1 MAKELRNLLKSQN
14 LDTVQPTAFKQV
26 GGAVFPDRLASRDL
40 QDFDEIVKGF
50 RSVHIPYFGHEI
62 PSTNGYSESSISSA
76 TTTKI
81 LTPNV
86 NESIVVKALELTSA
100 EAGTSVVLRLEH
112 DSNSL
117 VISSDLA
124 LTQNVPTALVGT
136 MLKSNAPPFEQEI
149 KISYPYSLSVQTLS
163 SGTVDM
169 AVKIL
174 TIKTSQ

>member
-1 MAKELRNLLKSQN
+1 VAKELRNLLKSQN

-26 GGAVFPDRLASRDL
+26 GGVVFPDQMASRDL
-40 QDFDEIVKGF
+40 KDFDEIVKGF

-62 PSTNGYSESSISSA
+62 PSTNGYSETSVSSA

-86 NESIVVKALELTSA
+86 NETVVVKALELTSA
-100 EAGTSVVLRLEH
+100 ESGTSVVMRLEH

-117 VISSDLA
+117 VISTDLT
-124 LTQNVPTALVGT
+124 LTQNVPTAIVGVN
-136 MLKSNAPPFEQEI
+136 LKSNTPPFDEEI
-149 KISYPYSLSVQTLS
+149 KISYPYSLSVQTIS
-163 SGTVDM
+163 GGTVDL
-169 AVKIL
+169 AVKML